1 MVPVPLHV
9 VEHPVVHD
17 ALATLRDSATP
28 PEVFRRIAVRISLLL
43 AAEATR
49 DVPSEPISVRTPLGP
64 AAGRRVQDSVVVVP
78 VLRAGLGML
87 DAVLEILPSAR
98 VGHIGLQRDEMTAV
112 ASRYYSKLPGDL
124 RDSYVLMID
133 PMLATGGSAVAA
145 LDLLRAAGATNVR
158 LICIV
163 AAPEGIALVERHHPN
178 VHIYTPVVDQGL
190 NEHKFIVP
198 GLGDFGDRLYGTA

>member
-1 MVPVPLHV
+1 LHV

-17 ALATLRDSATP
+17 ALTTLRDASTP
-28 PEVFRRIAVRISLLL
+28 PEVFRRMAIRISLLL

-49 DVPSEPISVRTPLGP
+49 DVPSEAVTVRTPLGP
-64 AAGRRVQDSVVVVP
+64 AAGRRVSAGVVVVP

-87 DAVLEILPSAR
+87 DAVLELLPNAR

-112 ASRYYSKLPGDL
+112 ASQYYSKLPPDL
-124 RDSYVLMID
+124 KGSYVLIID

-145 LDLLRAAGATNVR
+145 LDLLKLAGATEIR
-158 LICIV
+158 MICIV
-163 AAPEGIALVERHHPN
+163 AAPEGIALVERQHPN
-178 VHIYTPVVDQGL
+178 VHIFTPAVDQGL
-190 NEHKFIVP
+190 NAHKFIVP